1 MPDDPTPMAE
11 GYYDPWARTAWLLVT
26 SRSLGA
32 DPAYADRAT
41 FVDALNDAGVNADSS
56 RVSRWESGQ
65 HAVSFRALRGY
76 ETVLG
81 LPEGALVAANRQL
94 VRDCEASAKPPE
106 KVSFAGHEHRS
117 PDVMVSDLV
126 DRATDKDDHL
136 TGGDWLR
143 LATELERFELV
154 LLSNRTWSL
163 VCERLVHELARTTG
177 VDQLRRFEALS
188 TLVTHPVAQRHVLL
202 ALGAW
207 LTDPDVQV
215 VFPMLTV
222 LQQLEDPAASKLVC
236 RLLDAPSGQLSRGA
250 IQVAAAK
257 LARGHI
263 GPAHL
268 ALIEQHAIRG
278 LVTPT
283 SKRSAD
289 LLDLLT
295 HLPAD
300 SFARVTG
307 TLKDG
312 PLRARILQTRETHD
326 LAVREASRSISRQV
340 SAQAQAMTP
349 AVYRSEPDQLLDR
362 LVRES
367 LFHAS
372 GNRRRLAGPVLGL
385 SPYAPAV
392 ADCFLSLAGSDRELL
407 GERAWDALWTIG
419 HGTRR
424 SDVVALADT
433 DHPWTQRRA
442 LMSLARSATGL
453 REEHHGVVRRC
464 MDSAH
469 SAVRRAALAA
479 TGLQAPEHLPTPLET
494 QGHPEAS
501 VVRWW
506 RKVGPAL
513 RDLDGR
519 FDLEPLVD

>member
-1 MPDDPTPMAE
+1 MPDDVTPMAE

-26 SRSLGA
+26 ARSLGS

-41 FVDALNDAGVNADSS
+41 FVDALVDSGVNADAS

-76 ETVLG
+76 ENVLG

-94 VRDCEASAKPPE
+94 VRDAETSAKPPE
-106 KVSFAGHEHRS
+106 KISFAGLDHLS
-117 PDVMVSDLV
+117 PDTMVSDLV

-143 LATELERFELV
+143 LATELER
-154 LLSNRTWSL
+154 SNRTWSL
-163 VCERLVHELARTTG
+163 VCERLLHELARTSG

-188 TLVTHPVAQRHVLL
+188 TLVTHPVAQRHVLH
-202 ALGAW
+202 ALGVW

-222 LQQLEDPAASKLVC
+222 LQQLEDPGASNLVC
-236 RLLDAPSGQLSRGA
+236 RLMDAPSGQLARGA

-263 GPAHL
+263 GRAHL

-295 HLPAD
+295 HLPD
-300 SFARVTG
+300 ESFARVTG
-307 TLKDG
+307 NLKDS
-312 PLRARILQTRETHD
+312 PLRTRILQTRETHD
-326 LAVREASRSISRQV
+326 LAVRDVSRSISRQV
-340 SAQAQAMTP
+340 STQAQAMTP

-367 LFHAS
+367 LFHVS
-372 GNRRRLAGPVLGL
+372 GNRRRLAGQVLGI

-407 GERAWDALWTIG
+407 GDRAWDAVWTIG

-424 SDVVALADT
+424 NDVVALVDT

-442 LMSLARSATGL
+442 LISLARSGAGL
-453 REEHHGVVRRC
+453 REEHQGVVRRA
-464 MDSAH
+464 MDSAN

-479 TGLQAPEHLPTPLET
+479 TGLQAPHHLPTPLET
-494 QGHPEAS
+494 QASPDAS

-519 FDLEPLVD
+519 FDLEPLAD

>member
-1 MPDDPTPMAE
+1 MP
-11 GYYDPWARTAWLLVT
+11 
-26 SRSLGA
+26 S
-32 DPAYADRAT
+32 
-41 FVDALNDAGVNADSS
+41 
-56 RVSRWESGQ
+56 
-65 HAVSFRALRGY
+65 ALR
-76 ETVLG
+76 T
-81 LPEGALVAANRQL
+81 
-94 VRDCEASAKPPE
+94 
-106 KVSFAGHEHRS
+106 
-117 PDVMVSDLV
+117 
-126 DRATDKDDHL
+126 
-136 TGGDWLR
+136 
-143 LATELERFELV
+143 
-154 LLSNRTWSL
+154 
-163 VCERLVHELARTTG
+163 
-177 VDQLRRFEALS
+177 
-188 TLVTHPVAQRHVLL
+188 
-202 ALGAW
+202 
-207 LTDPDVQV
+207 
-215 VFPMLTV
+215 
-222 LQQLEDPAASKLVC
+222 
-236 RLLDAPSGQLSRGA
+236 
-250 IQVAAAK
+250 
-257 LARGHI
+257 
-263 GPAHL
+263 
-268 ALIEQHAIRG
+268 
-278 LVTPT
+278 
-283 SKRSAD
+283 
-289 LLDLLT
+289 
-295 HLPAD
+295 
-300 SFARVTG
+300 
-307 TLKDG
+307 
-312 PLRARILQTRETHD
+312 RILQTRETHD

-340 SAQAQAMTP
+340 STQAQQMTP

-372 GNRRRLAGPVLGL
+372 GNRRRLAGQVLGL

-407 GERAWDALWTIG
+407 GERAWDALWMIG

>member
-1 MPDDPTPMAE
+1 MPDDDSGMAE

-106 KVSFAGHEHRS
+106 KVSFAGHDQRS

-163 VCERLVHELARTTG
+163 VCERLLHELARTSG

-188 TLVTHPVAQRHVLL
+188 TLVTHPVAQRHVLH
-202 ALGAW
+202 ALGVW

-222 LQQLEDPAASKLVC
+222 LQQLEDPGASNLVC
-236 RLLDAPSGQLSRGA
+236 RLMDAPSGQLARGA

-263 GPAHL
+263 GRAHL
-268 ALIEQHAIRG
+268 AQEVCHGGVGAFIAQLPDLAQQARAAQIGEGLNTLLQVTLKRFDDAISRHPWAIDRRFEAAFQMLTHCLAVTANFPRDRG
-278 LVTPT
+278 NAETLFLQIMDQN
-283 SKRSAD
+283 D
-289 LLDLLT
+289 LPQSF
-295 HLPAD
+295 HLPAPVSC
-300 SFARVTG
+300 SFR
-307 TLKDG
+307 
-312 PLRARILQTRETHD
+312 
-326 LAVREASRSISRQV
+326 
-340 SAQAQAMTP
+340 
-349 AVYRSEPDQLLDR
+349 
-362 LVRES
+362 
-367 LFHAS
+367 AS
-372 GNRRRLAGPVLGL
+372 GLH
-385 SPYAPAV
+385 PA
-392 ADCFLSLAGSDRELL
+392 
-407 GERAWDALWTIG
+407 
-419 HGTRR
+419 
-424 SDVVALADT
+424 
-433 DHPWTQRRA
+433 
-442 LMSLARSATGL
+442 SATI
-453 REEHHGVVRRC
+453 
-464 MDSAH
+464 
-469 SAVRRAALAA
+469 
-479 TGLQAPEHLPTPLET
+479 PN
-494 QGHPEAS
+494 
-501 VVRWW
+501 
-506 RKVGPAL
+506 K
-513 RDLDGR
+513 
-519 FDLEPLVD
+519 